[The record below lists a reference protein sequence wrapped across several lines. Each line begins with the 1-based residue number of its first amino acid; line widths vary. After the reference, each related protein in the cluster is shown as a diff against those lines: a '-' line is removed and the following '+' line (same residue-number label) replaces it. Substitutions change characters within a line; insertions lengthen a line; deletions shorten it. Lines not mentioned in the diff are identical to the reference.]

1 MTDEK
6 INIFDVDSRTLVK
19 DLTFARLYY
28 INEIDLFEVEYQANC
43 LIDQKE
49 AMQIIQANRE
59 FNNSSNRLAMATATK
74 EYFNM
79 TSEARVIFSEQMKLD
94 VGFQKMALV
103 VNNLAYRILSNFFIR
118 FNRPV
123 VPTKVFNSR
132 KKALD
137 WLLE

>member
-1 MTDEK
+1 MTSEV
-6 INIFDVDSRTLVK
+6 INVFDVDSRTLVK
-19 DLTFARLYY
+19 DLTFARFYY
-28 INEIDLFEVEYQANC
+28 ISEIDLFEVEYQANC

-49 AMQIIQANRE
+49 ALQIIQANRE

-74 EYFNM
+74 EFFNM
-79 TSEARVIFSEQMKLD
+79 TPEARVIFSEQMKLD

-132 KKALD
+132 KKALV